1 MSAAHSPGIFLSV
14 RRCWHDE
21 RALHGFW
28 PAARSLAIHIWE
40 FLRESTPAQRRLRY
54 GDEAYDWDF
63 RVDTTRANLAW
74 RERLLGHFYCAYQ
87 ATEPA
92 HFTEMMA
99 SLQIDFPAFT
109 FIDVGSGKGRV
120 LMMASDHPFRR
131 ILGIE
136 LLPALH
142 RVAEENLSAY
152 KSSSQRCFKVES
164 RLGDAREFVFPAE
177 PTVLYLFHPL
187 TETAFSEVI
196 ASLNRSLSENP
207 RPVYV
212 VYQNPLLETILLHG
226 RSFQKIA
233 GNHQHSIFRHLP

>member
-1 MSAAHSPGIFLSV
+1 
-14 RRCWHDE
+14 
-21 RALHGFW
+21 
-28 PAARSLAIHIWE
+28 
-40 FLRESTPAQRRLRY
+40 
-54 GDEAYDWDF
+54 
-63 RVDTTRANLAW
+63 
-74 RERLLGHFYCAYQ
+74 
-87 ATEPA
+87 
-92 HFTEMMA
+92 
-99 SLQIDFPAFT
+99 
-109 FIDVGSGKGRV
+109 
-120 LMMASDHPFRR
+120 MMASDYPFRR

-152 KSSSQRCFKVES
+152 KSELAALLSKWSPGSAMLANLFFPPSRRCS
-164 RLGDAREFVFPAE
+164 I
-177 PTVLYLFHPL
+177 LFHPL